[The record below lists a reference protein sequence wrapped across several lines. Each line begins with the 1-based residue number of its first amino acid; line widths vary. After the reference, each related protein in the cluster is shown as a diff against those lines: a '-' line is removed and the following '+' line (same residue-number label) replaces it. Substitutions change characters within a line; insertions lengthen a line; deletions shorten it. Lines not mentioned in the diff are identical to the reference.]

1 MSAQLLARG
10 GAPVVLRGVRGRVPL
25 RFLCTAA
32 TVFTL
37 AACHQGDAIVIER
50 PTPEPPPP
58 AHGTASASKPNDAG
72 DARDDPAV
80 PAPKSL
86 ENLGPFYEAHVRDG
100 KLEVIVPASSL
111 EEWDE
116 WSNSGRD
123 RLPATDPAI
132 PLDVRALGRIFVVS
146 TSGVKTLN
154 RFESVDFDIG
164 GWVVEYPASDVV
176 DPVFGVTTRPVQG
189 TRIRAPRP
197 MADIGKAHPR
207 ARLLA
212 EHERQTNSGDGPV
225 ELQDF
230 AFQELAG
237 RFGAADRVVA
247 IRAFSRQDDWD
258 VPFNGHGI
266 IATLDA
272 DGNVVHEVDSGGDCF
287 LDGVF
292 DLDGDGIDEIL
303 FTEQGYEFM
312 AQWVVKLSPA
322 IERVQLLEYAH

>member
-1 MSAQLLARG
+1 
-10 GAPVVLRGVRGRVPL
+10 
-25 RFLCTAA
+25 
-32 TVFTL
+32 VFTV
-37 AACHQGDAIVIER
+37 AACRRGDAFVVEG
-50 PTPEPPPP
+50 PP
-58 AHGTASASKPNDAG
+58 AETPSPTVGTASAPKPNDAG
-72 DARDDPAV
+72 DTRDDPAV
-80 PAPKSL
+80 ATPKSL
-86 ENLGPFYEAHVRDG
+86 EDLGPFYEAHVRDG
-100 KLEVIVPASSL
+100 KLEVIVPSSSF

-116 WSNSGRD
+116 WRDSGRD
-123 RLPATDPAI
+123 RLPATDPAA

-146 TSGVKTLN
+146 TSGVEARN
-154 RFESVDFDIG
+154 RFESVDLDSG
-164 GWVVEYPASDVV
+164 GWAVEYPASDLA
-176 DPVFGVTTRPVQG
+176 DPVFGVTTRPAQG

-212 EHERQTNSGDGPV
+212 EHRLTDSGDGPV

-258 VPFNGHGI
+258 VPFDGHGI

-272 DGNVVHEVDSGGDCF
+272 DGKVVHEVLYSGGDCF